1 MESDDKMGREF
12 IPLFENWANS
22 YDDTVVGRDLQ
33 YKEVFRN
40 YDAILDDVVS
50 RSGNKVLEF
59 GVGTGNLTAKLLAAG
74 KGVTGV
80 EPSKAMREIA
90 EAKLPENGVIVD
102 GDFLDFP
109 VPPFSPDTIVSSY
122 AFHHLTNEEKRETV
136 KRYGKMLGKHGK
148 IVFADTVF
156 KDREAFS
163 AAVKKAKEK
172 GFLQLAEDLETE
184 HYPTLSE
191 METIFTSE
199 HFSIAFQK
207 HNDFVWVMEAAK
219 L

>member
-1 MESDDKMGREF
+1 MGREF
-12 IPLFENWANS
+12 ISIFENWANS
-22 YDDTVVGRDLQ
+22 YDDTVVGHDLQ

-40 YDAILDDVVS
+40 YDGTLEDVVK
-50 RSGNKVLEF
+50 RSGSKVIEF
-59 GVGTGNLTAKLLAAG
+59 GVGTGNLTAKLIAAG
-74 KGVTGV
+74 KNVYGI
-80 EPSKAMREIA
+80 EPSKSMRDIA
-90 EAKLPENGVIVD
+90 VSKLPKGALVSD

-109 VPPFSPDTIVSSY
+109 APPFSPDTIVSSY
-122 AFHHLTNEEKRETV
+122 AFHHLTNDEKREAV
-136 KRYGKMLGKHGK
+136 RRYGKMLAKHGK

-156 KDREAFS
+156 KDRDSYIS
-163 AAVKKAKEK
+163 AIQDAKNR
-172 GFLQLAEDLETE
+172 GFYQLAEDLETE
-184 HYPTLSE
+184 HYPTISE

>member
-1 MESDDKMGREF
+1 MGREF
-12 IPLFENWANS
+12 ISIFENWANS
-22 YDDTVVGRDLQ
+22 YDDTVVGHDLQ

-40 YDAILDDVVS
+40 YDGILEDVVK
-50 RSGNKVLEF
+50 RSGSKVIEF
-59 GVGTGNLTAKLLAAG
+59 GVGTGNLTAKLIAAG
-74 KGVTGV
+74 KNVYGI
-80 EPSKAMREIA
+80 EPSKSMRDIA
-90 EAKLPENGVIVD
+90 VSKLPKGALVSD

-109 VPPFSPDTIVSSY
+109 APPFSPDTIVSSY
-122 AFHHLTNEEKRETV
+122 AFHHLTNDEKREAV
-136 KRYGKMLGKHGK
+136 RRYGKMLAKHGK

-156 KDREAFS
+156 KDRDSYIS
-163 AAVKKAKEK
+163 AIQDAKNR
-172 GFLQLAEDLETE
+172 GFYQLAEDLETE
-184 HYPTLSE
+184 HYPTISE